1 MTNEILRKSELEY
14 HVTQMLNDICV
25 SNFLSINHE
34 KKLFSDQQTIN
45 ILIIK
50 LEQGSGSLLWSGNN
64 HVKY

>member
-34 KKLFSDQQTIN
+34 KTIFRLTNYKHFDYQT
-45 ILIIK
+45 
-50 LEQGSGSLLWSGNN
+50 GTGFW
-64 HVKY
+64 VTAVVR